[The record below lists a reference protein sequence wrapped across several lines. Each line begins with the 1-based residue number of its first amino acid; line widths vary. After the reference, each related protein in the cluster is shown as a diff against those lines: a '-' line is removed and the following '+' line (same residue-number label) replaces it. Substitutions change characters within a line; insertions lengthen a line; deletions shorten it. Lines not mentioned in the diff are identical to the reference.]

1 MLSVRLPREW
11 EKEEAGMLKPRE
23 VKGRLPRS
31 PVVSSAL
38 LEQASEETGAALIS
52 YRQERLLALL
62 SRPSTN
68 LKELTATGARA
79 MSGVITSVASGALD
93 GLVCL
98 CLMEPDCGSREVMG
112 EDELDK
118 LASALLQGA
127 LPRLKMLDLQ
137 GVFFENAAELQP
149 LLRALQSGACP
160 QLTYLNPGI
169 SLWESD
175 LVALAQALN
184 ARAGLE
190 LPCLSVLIIDFSL
203 PNFAHTHY
211 HKKWEV
217 LADVLLSPL
226 CRELEELQIGMAW
239 VDGGCPLDR
248 STLDAVGR
256 YLLSGGASCLRKLCI
271 GSCDSWQPNVITT
284 PLGEA
289 FSSGAAPQLEEILF
303 DCSDFEGPVF
313 DGLWQAIRNGAWPR
327 LRSLTLWMVME
338 YEGDPD
344 WEELEDDEEVPKLM
358 AAMEASG
365 GRPEMET
372 LSFGYRPLDATSM
385 AALAGALKRGVCP
398 NLKVIDPAHR

>member
-1 MLSVRLPREW
+1 
-11 EKEEAGMLKPRE
+11 
-23 VKGRLPRS
+23 
-31 PVVSSAL
+31 
-38 LEQASEETGAALIS
+38 
-52 YRQERLLALL
+52 
-62 SRPSTN
+62 
-68 LKELTATGARA
+68 
-79 MSGVITSVASGALD
+79 MSGVITSVASRALD

-98 CLMEPDCGSREVMG
+98 RLKEPDCDPREVMG

-127 LPRLKMLDLQ
+127 LPRLKVLDLQ
-137 GVFFENAAELQP
+137 GVFFEDHAELLP
-149 LLRALQSGACP
+149 LVWALEFGACP
-160 QLTYLNPGI
+160 QLTHLNPGI
-169 SLWESD
+169 SLCKSD

-190 LPCLSVLIIDFSL
+190 LPCLSSLTIDISL
-203 PNFAHTHY
+203 PTYLYTVRQNN
-211 HKKWEV
+211 KWDV

-226 CRELEELQIGMAW
+226 CRELEELQIGRTI
-239 VDGGCPLDR
+239 VLDGDGLDR

-271 GSCDSWQPNVITT
+271 GNCDSWQPNVITT

-303 DCSDFEGPVF
+303 DCSDWWGPAF
-313 DGLWQAIRNGAWPR
+313 DGLWQGIRNGAWPR
-327 LRSLTLWMVME
+327 LRSLTIWSVAE

-344 WEELEDDEEVPKLM
+344 CEEVQDDEEVPKLM

-372 LSFGYRPLDATSM
+372 LNFGHRPLDATSM

-398 NLKVIDPAHR
+398 NLKVFDPAHRCI